1 MLRMAYSLHVEDLF
15 VDFAKKQQRI
25 VVEIKG
31 FILCPHPTN
40 HIFPVAANKI
50 GPVVRPS
57 LILVYIL
64 DTVELVLVLNI
75 HRIFVPRPQKT
86 INHSICIGYHN

>member
-1 MLRMAYSLHVEDLF
+1 MNHSEYRILRVSYSLHVEDLF

-25 VVEIKG
+25 EVEIKG

-40 HIFPVAANKI
+40 HIFPVSAEII

-64 DTVELVLVLNI
+64 YTVELVLVLNI
-75 HRIFVPRPQKT
+75 HRIFAPKR
-86 INHSICIGYHN
+86 

>member
-1 MLRMAYSLHVEDLF
+1 MNHSEYRILRVSYSLHVEDLF
-15 VDFAKKQQRI
+15 VDFARKQQRI

-40 HIFPVAANKI
+40 HIFPVAAKII

-57 LILVYIL
+57 LILMYIL
-64 DTVELVLVLNI
+64 DTVELVLVMNI
-75 HRIFVPRPQKT
+75 HRIFAPRR
-86 INHSICIGYHN
+86 

>member
-1 MLRMAYSLHVEDLF
+1 MNHSEYRIVRVSYSLHVEDLF

-40 HIFPVAANKI
+40 HIFPVSAEII

-57 LILVYIL
+57 IILVYIL
-64 DTVELVLVLNI
+64 YTVELVLVLNI
-75 HRIFVPRPQKT
+75 HRIFAPKR
-86 INHSICIGYHN
+86 

>member
-1 MLRMAYSLHVEDLF
+1 MNHSEYRILRVSCSLHVEDLF

-40 HIFPVAANKI
+40 HIFPVSAEII

-64 DTVELVLVLNI
+64 YTVELVLVLNI
-75 HRIFVPRPQKT
+75 HRIFAPKR
-86 INHSICIGYHN
+86 